1 MNREAALSRT
11 FVQLADTLVQDFD
24 VVDFLHGLAVHCVEL
39 VDVDAAGLLLADPS
53 DRLHVV
59 GSSSEKVR
67 MLELFELQNSAG
79 PCLESYESGELVAED
94 DLTQASRWPAFRQR
108 ALAAG
113 YRSVQAV
120 PLRLRTEVIGALN
133 LFRSQAGALT
143 SDDLVICRA
152 LADVATI
159 GLLQERAVG
168 HAQVLAQQLQT
179 ALNTRVVIEQ
189 AKGMLAAQARVDT
202 GRAFQLLRRYARDR
216 NLLLGAVAADV
227 LDARLTSADFVSD
240 LA

>member
-1 MNREAALSRT
+1 MSREAELSRT

-39 VDVDAAGLLLADPS
+39 VDVEAAGLLLADPTG
-53 DRLHVV
+53 RLRVV

-67 MLELFELQNSAG
+67 LLELFEVQNSAG
-79 PCLESYESGELVAED
+79 PCLDCYESGDLVAED
-94 DLTQASRWPAFRQR
+94 DLEQASRWPAFQEE
-108 ALAAG
+108 AVAAG
-113 YRSVQAV
+113 FRSVQAV

-143 SDDLVICRA
+143 SDDLLICRA

-159 GLLQERAVG
+159 GLLQERAVS
-168 HAQVLAQQLQT
+168 HALVLAQQLQS

-189 AKGMLAAQARVDT
+189 AKGMLAEQAHVDT
-202 GRAFQLLRRYARDR
+202 GQAFELLRRYARER
-216 NLLLGAVAADV
+216 NLLLAEVASDV
-227 LDARLTSADFVSD
+227 LDARLTSAEFVSD
-240 LA
+240 RV